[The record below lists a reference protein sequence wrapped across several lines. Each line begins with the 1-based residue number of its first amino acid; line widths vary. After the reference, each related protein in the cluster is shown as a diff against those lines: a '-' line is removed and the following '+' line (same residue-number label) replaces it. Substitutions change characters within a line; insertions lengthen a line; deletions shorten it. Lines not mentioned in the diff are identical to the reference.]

1 MKNVIFLL
9 IVLFSLSA
17 NGLAFNATKMDSL
30 ELLKEY
36 SLFNEYHKNKDYES
50 AIPFGWNVLKNDPA
64 RFSKWIYYKME
75 DAIWYLR
82 DSVETTDE
90 QKKMFTDTMLYV
102 YDLALKY
109 FPDGAPYFQLRKAF
123 IIQTWAANPVASMA
137 EYEKAFEMDPAANTY
152 WYNQLAQIY
161 KSLAADDPEFKSKA
175 IDMFTFLSEREPDN
189 PVWNTELESLVE
201 NIDELIDLAKRSWDF
216 NKEDLAKAWKYASL
230 CLKVNEFQ
238 RALEPLEFLVQKS
251 PETVNYWNQLASAYH
266 KLDMLD
272 KAADGYRKLIE
283 LDPNAK
289 EHYLNLGLVFK
300 ERNQLAAARTQF
312 LKASEVAG
320 GWGLAIFYEGL
331 LYEQAARSCGFE
343 FMDKCVY
350 QLAVDT
356 YRRAASMDPALSQAR
371 DRVSALSSSVPT
383 QEDYFLRN
391 YRKGQTIAITGNCY
405 GWIGK
410 SITVP

>member
-1 MKNVIFLL
+1 M
-9 IVLFSLSA
+9 
-17 NGLAFNATKMDSL
+17 
-30 ELLKEY
+30 
-36 SLFNEYHKNKDYES
+36 
-50 AIPFGWNVLKNDPA
+50 
-64 RFSKWIYYKME
+64 
-75 DAIWYLR
+75 
-82 DSVETTDE
+82 
-90 QKKMFTDTMLYV
+90 
-102 YDLALKY
+102 
-109 FPDGAPYFQLRKAF
+109 F
-123 IIQTWAANPVASMA
+123 IIQTWKSDPTASIK
-137 EYEKAFEMDPAANTY
+137 EYEKAFEMDPSANSY

-161 KSLAADDPEFKSKA
+161 KSLAADDPDYKTKA

-189 PVWNTELESLVE
+189 SVWNTELESLVE

-216 NKEDLAKAWKYASL
+216 NKDDLAKAWKYASL

-238 RALEPLEFLVQKS
+238 RALEPLEFLVEKS

-283 LDPNAK
+283 LDPKAK
-289 EHYLNLGLVFK
+289 EHYLNLGLVYK
-300 ERNQLAAARTQF
+300 EKNQLATARTQF
-312 LKASEVAG
+312 LKANEVAG

-331 LYEQAARSCGFE
+331 LYEQAARSCGFD

-356 YRRAASMDPALSQAR
+356 YRRAAGMDPALSQAR

-391 YRKGQTIAITGNCY
+391 YRKGQTITITGNCY